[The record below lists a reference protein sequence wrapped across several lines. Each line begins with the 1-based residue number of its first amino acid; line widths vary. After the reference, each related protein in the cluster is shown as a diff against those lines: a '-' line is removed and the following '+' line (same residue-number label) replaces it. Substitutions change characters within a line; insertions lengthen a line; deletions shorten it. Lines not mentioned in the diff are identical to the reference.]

1 MDSSSGHAQN
11 KNKNKIEKNERKKR
25 ELCDC
30 VGLEFSPCA
39 T

>member
-1 MDSSSGHAQN
+1 MDTSSGHAQ
-11 KNKNKIEKNERKKR
+11 NKNKIEKNERKKR